1 VAALLLSGIRPRISS
16 LKGSERGSVIVI
28 FAFSLTVLLGFSALA
43 VDLGYARQRSAQ
55 AQNSADFAALAGAG
69 VLKTGTAVQAKAE
82 ALGYV
87 EKNGFAGANARVDVP
102 PVSGLRDGVD
112 GCIQVKTT
120 EESPAVFS
128 SLFGLDAFDVAARAT
143 ACATPPLGGQYA
155 VFAGSTTCTDT
166 LSLSGSNRTVNGGV
180 HSNRD
185 INVTSNGTVING
197 ATTYLAGSAP
207 SGNITYNPS
216 VGNPRRLDES
226 LPYPEIFE
234 IEQYAP
240 GGSKA
245 LLALSQLRY
254 HYAGSANIDST
265 WLTLNL
271 AIDPFTK
278 TIAPGLYYT
287 SGDID
292 LSGAGY
298 NSSGATFVTSGGNIH
313 FNGNNY
319 TFTNWD
325 PDGLLLFSNKNSLS
339 CKASDTVVKLNGNT
353 HSWTGIMYA
362 PRGQIDFAGTNV
374 GASLHG
380 RLVGNQVKLSGSSQT
395 ITRNDAFPGKPGGF
409 ELVE

>member
-1 VAALLLSGIRPRISS
+1 VLHRIRSRITS
-16 LKGSERGSVIVI
+16 LQQSERGSVIVI
-28 FAFSLTVLLGFSALA
+28 FAFSLTILLGFTALA
-43 VDLGYARQRSAQ
+43 VDLGYTQQRNAQ

-69 VLKTGTAVQAKAE
+69 LLVSGTAAQAKAE

-87 EKNGFAGANARVDVP
+87 EKNGFAGADAQVSVP
-102 PVSGLRDGVD
+102 PVSGLRSGVN
-112 GCIQVKTT
+112 GCVQVKTT

-128 SLFGLDAFDVAARAT
+128 SLFGVDAFDIAARAT
-143 ACATPPLGGQYA
+143 ACSTPPLGGRYA

-197 ATTYLAGSAP
+197 ATTYMTGAAP

-216 VGNPRRLDES
+216 VDNPRRLEEP
-226 LPYPEIFE
+226 LPYPETFE

-254 HYAGSANIDST
+254 HYAGSANIDDT

-271 AIDPFTK
+271 AINPLTK

-298 NSSGATFVTSGGNIH
+298 NASNATFVTSHGDIH

-319 TFTNWD
+319 TFSNWD
-325 PDGLLLFSNKNSLS
+325 PDGLLLFSNKNNLS
-339 CKASDTVVKLNGNT
+339 CTSGKAVIKLNGNT

-362 PRGQIDFAGTNV
+362 PYGDVDFAGTNV

-380 RLVGNQVKLSGSSQT
+380 RLVAHQVKLSGSTQT